1 MNEGYLR
8 DKLPFFDNLEPRMKE
23 LEKANVWKIVERETV
38 ANYCRMHDDV
48 WNGVRFV
55 LQLNKN
61 KNDAL
66 QRLQASP
73 SNNE

>member
-23 LEKANVWKIVERETV
+23 LEEANVWKIVERETV
-38 ANYCRMHDDV
+38 PNYGSIHNNK

-55 LQLNKN
+55 LQLDEN

-66 QRLQASP
+66 KRLS
-73 SNNE
+73 SNE

>member
-73 SNNE
+73 NNN